1 MPTSRRAL
9 QLLDESIASLEVM
22 AESKEPRE
30 PLKLDRL
37 FGDLRSIRRS
47 MRRLAEAGASAN
59 FWRMQRRS
67 VVLMIKIAKHLST
80 S

>member
-9 QLLDESIASLEVM
+9 QLLDEAIASLEVM
-22 AESKEPRE
+22 VESKEPRE

-47 MRRLAEAGASAN
+47 MRRLAKAGASAK
-59 FWRMQRRS
+59 FWRMQRRA
-67 VVLMIKIAKHLST
+67 VVLMVKIAKHLST